1 MRRESTGLS
10 ELVTAF
16 FSRHLAVELNASPHT
31 IRSYRDTFRL
41 LLGYLTE
48 TTRRRVFHLTFDDFH
63 PEAILSFL
71 ENLELHR
78 GNSVATRNTRL
89 AAIRSFFAYA
99 VTQDVATAA
108 IAQRIQSLPFKKSPG
123 RLLDPLSKSELQAIL
138 NSPDRSTREGRR
150 DYLLLALLY
159 DTGARV
165 QELADVCPVHFRL
178 DRLPL
183 VRITG
188 KGRKQRIVPL
198 WPATATL
205 VRDHLKENGR
215 PTTDPRPLLRN
226 HRGDKINRSGIRF
239 VVDKHRYRASVS
251 MPALRRKGISPHTF
265 RHTKAMNL
273 LQAGVAPVTIKDILG
288 HAHLKTLEVYVR
300 ADLEMRRQALEATYS
315 PVQASLRVPRT
326 EPDLMHWLE
335 QL

>member
-78 GNSVATRNTRL
+78 GNSVATRNARL

-108 IAQRIQSLPFKKSPG
+108 IAQRVQSLPFKKSPG
-123 RLLDPLSKSELQAIL
+123 RLLDSLSKSELQAIL
-138 NSPDRSTREGRR
+138 NSPDRSTREGGR

-165 QELADVCPVHFRL
+165 QELADVCPMHFRL

-183 VRITG
+183 VRMTG

-198 WPATATL
+198 RPATATL
-205 VRDHLKENGR
+205 VRDHLKESGR
-215 PTTDPRPLLRN
+215 PTTDPHPLLRN
-226 HRGDKINRSGIRF
+226 YRGC
-239 VVDKHRYRASVS
+239 
-251 MPALRRKGISPHTF
+251 
-265 RHTKAMNL
+265 
-273 LQAGVAPVTIKDILG
+273 
-288 HAHLKTLEVYVR
+288 
-300 ADLEMRRQALEATYS
+300 
-315 PVQASLRVPRT
+315 RVP
-326 EPDLMHWLE
+326 PDSE
-335 QL
+335 QSISKRCSGHKSEKNERES